1 MEKYY
6 HGSKF
11 KIDSKYLEPRA
22 SRVIDNEKA
31 VFATNNRAFALMFIN
46 KWNDSQIQLG
56 SIGGSLYCLEMHPNT
71 FNLLK
76 GSGYI
81 YGLSPSY
88 FSTDKRLGMKKV
100 EFISKKRV
108 TILKVI
114 KIKDALAEIKK
125 SIIMI
130 TFDKQEKFI
139 RDYIEKAKK

>member
-1 MEKYY
+1 MIVK
-6 HGSKF
+6 
-11 KIDSKYLEPRA
+11 
-22 SRVIDNEKA
+22 
-31 VFATNNRAFALMFIN
+31 
-46 KWNDSQIQLG
+46 LG

-81 YGLSPSY
+81 YELSPSY

-108 TILKVI
+108 PILTVI